1 MAGQAVSQGLFL
13 ESFDMV
19 HLPSFSRVAC
29 SLAVALFVLGSSFAT
44 AGDSESSPRS
54 AQPARDL
61 LAAEAEG
68 LVAVRYVPQDSRSAQ
83 VVVSN
88 PGSVPLTLKM
98 PQAFV
103 GVPVLAQFGGGMG
116 GMGGGMGGMGGGM
129 GGMGMGGAQATGGG
143 MGGMGGMG
151 GGMGGMG
158 GMGMGGGG
166 FCWVAREVYGA
177 HDPRW
182 VEFRD
187 WLAGD
192 APVWLHDLYRD
203 HGEAFAAWIHDR
215 PTAKLVVRTLMD
227 NAIADRDRGSSGV
240 ALWQVR
246 DRASP
251 AEPGSFVVYPGQTR
265 RFRFATVCLEHGK
278 PEPSPRMTYRMQALD
293 AFSTDPRLDVVMA
306 ALGSGTVSQKVAQA
320 AAWHIANDLSWQRL
334 KAETIHHVGGRPD
347 EPFFQPGELATA
359 MRLVKYAED
368 HAVSQAAAASV
379 TGP

>member
-13 ESFDMV
+13 ESLDMV
-19 HLPSFSRVAC
+19 HLPSFSRAAC

-44 AGDSESSPRS
+44 AGDSESSSRS

-103 GVPVLAQFGGGMG
+103 GVPVLAQFG
-116 GMGGGMGGMGGGM
+116 
-129 GGMGMGGAQATGGG
+129 
-143 MGGMGGMG
+143 GGMGGMG

-246 DRASP
+246 DRAPP

-334 KAETIHHVGGRPD
+334 AAETIHHVGGRPD

-368 HAVSQAAAASV
+368 HAASQAAAASV